1 MRAREFVVEAAKST
15 VKAKGRIHKDHVQAM
30 TGAHRVAGTADRHYE
45 LNRVMMAAAMADG
58 KTVPDLGDHSW
69 HHKNNTAHPYS
80 KLEAD
85 MLKHAYQAVGVE
97 WDDVLKPNPDNES
110 QEPDDTNVNSV
121 VRPFKGYPR

>member
-1 MRAREFVVEAAKST
+1 MRAREFVLESVSIAKQRG
-15 VKAKGRIHKDHVQAM
+15 AIHRDHIETM
-30 TGAHRVAGTADRHYE
+30 PSAHRVAGTQDRHYA

-58 KTVPDLGDHSW
+58 ENVPKLGPESW
-69 HHKNNTAHPYS
+69 NNKNNTAHPYS
-80 KLEAD
+80 KVEAK
-85 MLKHAYQAVGVE
+85 MLKHAYKAAGVE